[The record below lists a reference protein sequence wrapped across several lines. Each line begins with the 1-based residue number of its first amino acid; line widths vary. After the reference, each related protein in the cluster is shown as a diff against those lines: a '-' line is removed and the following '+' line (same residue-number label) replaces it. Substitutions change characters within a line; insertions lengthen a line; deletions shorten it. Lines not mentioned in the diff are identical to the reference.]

1 MTEITETFFAA
12 DRAAWRAWLAA
23 NHASCSEIWLVF
35 LKKHV
40 GEPCVTLDEA
50 VEEALCFGWVDSLL
64 RRVDDRSHVL
74 RFTPRKAASQ
84 WSASNKERVERLTR
98 LGLMAPAGLA
108 AVAAAKKSGAWDEL
122 TSLPADTTP
131 PDLEAAL
138 AAVPK
143 AQRQFYDWPASHRRA
158 YIVHVLQAKRPD
170 TRARRIDFV
179 VRRAEAGMRPGDEL
193 RRDPA

>member
-12 DRAAWRAWLAA
+12 DRAAWRAWPTA

-64 RRVDDRSHVL
+64 RRVDDRRHVL

-84 WSASNKERVERLTR
+84 WSASNKERAERLTR
-98 LGLMAPAGLA
+98 EGLMAPAGLA

-122 TSLPADTTP
+122 H
-131 PDLEAAL
+131 L
-138 AAVPK
+138 AAGRHDAARPRGGAGRGTQGATSVLRL
-143 AQRQFYDWPASHRRA
+143 AGVAPARLHRPRAAGQAPRHAGPAHRLRRA
-158 YIVHVLQAKRPD
+158 P
-170 TRARRIDFV
+170 RRS
-179 VRRAEAGMRPGDEL
+179 RHAPR
-193 RRDPA
+193 